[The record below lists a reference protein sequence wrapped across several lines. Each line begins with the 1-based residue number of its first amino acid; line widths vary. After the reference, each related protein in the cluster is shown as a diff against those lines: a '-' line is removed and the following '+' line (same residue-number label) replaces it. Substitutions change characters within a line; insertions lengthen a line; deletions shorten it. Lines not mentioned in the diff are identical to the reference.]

1 MRGVEQFGDYGI
13 MLGFAMTTRP
23 GHQTQVRRR
32 AKALIKDAFKKHG
45 IHFASPTAQVAGTRR
60 NRQWR
65 LQPQLAVRLPRRTPP
80 WLRKREVRQRPS
92 SLLYAVSVA

>member
-1 MRGVEQFGDYGI
+1 MKMRGVEQFGDYGI

-45 IHFASPTAQVAGTRR
+45 IHFASPTAQVAGNEAQSSMAAAATTRGTIAKK
-60 NRQWR
+60 NA
-65 LQPQLAVRLPRRTPP
+65 PLAAQ
-80 WLRKREVRQRPS
+80 EGGE
-92 SLLYAVSVA
+92 AAAE